1 MKSSDLQPG
10 QSYLEDVGDD
20 DCIIIQESEEDSSQL
35 TSQDDDQVQIM
46 NKTGKVKAAMVGLL
60 ESECEGVN
68 SSLGRVSERWSQTIS
83 FCFLYFHWLMKYPF
97 LLEAGREFQLHFSRP
112 QIHNLH

>member
-35 TSQDDDQVQIM
+35 TSQDDDQVQMM
-46 NKTGKVKAAMVGLL
+46 NK
-60 ESECEGVN
+60 
-68 SSLGRVSERWSQTIS
+68 I
-83 FCFLYFHWLMKYPF
+83 
-97 LLEAGREFQLHFSRP
+97 
-112 QIHNLH
+112 